1 MNAADFEQMVARLE
15 RESEQAPEAYKV
27 KVALLALAGFALL
40 AVLLSFAGLGLLLL
54 AGLAWLLVS
63 SGGTALILLLKLG
76 KLLVLLAFPLWFL
89 VKASVSAL
97 FVRLPAPRG
106 LPVTREQAPALFAA
120 LDDMR
125 RRMRG
130 PRFHHVLLINEMNAA
145 VVQRPLFGLIGFPRN
160 YLLLGLPLLESA
172 TPDEA
177 MAVVAHE
184 YGHLAGAHGRFGA
197 FIYRLRLSWGTIQA
211 IAGQWTGWTG
221 RLLRKPVDWY
231 APYFNAYTFVLARTN
246 EYQADAA
253 SAELVG
259 TPAAASAL
267 KRVNVSG
274 GSYERFLST
283 TFASAR
289 SEGTPPDDL
298 SERWARTAL
307 APQAAE
313 LASKDLGEALARDPG
328 VADTHP
334 SLRQRLLALGVA
346 EAALNEPPPALD
358 ARSAAAAW
366 LGDAL
371 PLLRRDIQQQWRDDV
386 ATGWREQHQHWAD
399 LRARFQALQALPER
413 SVDEAFELLRLDAQ
427 LRPDDDHVPAVAAF
441 NAANPDRAG
450 ALYLE
455 ALLRLDRDDEA
466 GLALL
471 DRVMTLDSE
480 ATRPACERAYD
491 FLVRRKD
498 PRAEDYAQRW
508 RQRADW
514 ENTREE
520 QVGRLDPKAEAMSS
534 GLSAEALAEVRE
546 RVAAVKPKIVEAWI
560 ARRRIPVDPDA
571 VALMLVVRFTRWSRA
586 GKRQEALNALVG
598 QGWPATIHVFTEDA
612 PYAAL
617 YKRARAAGE
626 RLI

>member
-1 MNAADFEQMVARLE
+1 
-15 RESEQAPEAYKV
+15 
-27 KVALLALAGFALL
+27 
-40 AVLLSFAGLGLLLL
+40 
-54 AGLAWLLVS
+54 
-63 SGGTALILLLKLG
+63 
-76 KLLVLLAFPLWFL
+76 
-89 VKASVSAL
+89 
-97 FVRLPAPRG
+97 
-106 LPVTREQAPALFAA
+106 
-120 LDDMR
+120 
-125 RRMRG
+125 MRG

-346 EAALNEPPPALD
+346 EAALNEPPPAL
-358 ARSAAAAW
+358 A
-366 LGDAL
+366 
-371 PLLRRDIQQQWRDDV
+371 
-386 ATGWREQHQHWAD
+386 
-399 LRARFQALQALPER
+399 
-413 SVDEAFELLRLDAQ
+413 
-427 LRPDDDHVPAVAAF
+427 
-441 NAANPDRAG
+441 
-450 ALYLE
+450 
-455 ALLRLDRDDEA
+455 
-466 GLALL
+466 
-471 DRVMTLDSE
+471 
-480 ATRPACERAYD
+480 
-491 FLVRRKD
+491 
-498 PRAEDYAQRW
+498 
-508 RQRADW
+508 
-514 ENTREE
+514 
-520 QVGRLDPKAEAMSS
+520 S

-626 RLI
+626 RLT